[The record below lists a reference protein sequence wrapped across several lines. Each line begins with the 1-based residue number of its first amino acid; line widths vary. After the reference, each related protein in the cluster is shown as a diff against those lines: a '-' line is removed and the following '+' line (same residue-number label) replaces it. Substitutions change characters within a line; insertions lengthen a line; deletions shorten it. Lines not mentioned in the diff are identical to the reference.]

1 MILRVKLLMEE
12 MMRIKYIV
20 LIMGI
25 YLILLVFGLIY
36 HVDIILQLSSA
47 LAVLSSGF
55 MQYSES
61 KKTQDEREMFINERA
76 QSKAFLVVMGI
87 ILLSYIGSDS
97 FRFLSNFEPTLIL
110 EILFGIGF
118 MSYSTMYIYLSRK
131 Y

>member
-1 MILRVKLLMEE
+1 
-12 MMRIKYIV
+12 MRTKYIV
-20 LIMGI
+20 LIMSI
-25 YLILLVFGLIY
+25 YLLLLVLGLVYQI
-36 HVDIILQLSSA
+36 DIILQFSTA

-55 MQYSES
+55 MQYGES

-76 QSKAFLVVMGI
+76 QSKAFLVVMGLV
-87 ILLSYIGSDS
+87 LLSYIGSDS
-97 FRFLSNFEPTLIL
+97 FSFLSNFDPALIL

>member
-1 MILRVKLLMEE
+1 MEE
-12 MMRIKYIV
+12 MMRTKYIV
-20 LIMGI
+20 LIMSI
-25 YLILLVFGLIY
+25 YLLLLVLGLIY
-36 HVDIILQLSSA
+36 QIDIILQFSTA

-55 MQYSES
+55 MQYGES

-87 ILLSYIGSDS
+87 VLLSYVGSDS
-97 FRFLSNFEPTLIL
+97 FRFLSNFDPALIL

>member
-1 MILRVKLLMEE
+1 MEE
-12 MMRIKYIV
+12 MMRTKYIA
-20 LIMGI
+20 LIMSI
-25 YLILLVFGLIY
+25 YLLLLVLGLIY
-36 HVDIILQLSSA
+36 QIDIILQLSTA

-76 QSKAFLVVMGI
+76 QSKAFLVVMGLV
-87 ILLSYIGSDS
+87 LLSYIGSDS
-97 FRFLSNFEPTLIL
+97 FSFLSNFDPALIL

-118 MSYSTMYIYLSRK
+118 MFYSTMYIYLSYK

>member
-1 MILRVKLLMEE
+1 MEE
-12 MMRIKYIV
+12 MMRTKYIV
-20 LIMGI
+20 FIMSI
-25 YLILLVFGLIY
+25 YLLLLVLGLIY
-36 HVDIILQLSSA
+36 QIDIILQFSTA

>member
-1 MILRVKLLMEE
+1 MEE
-12 MMRIKYIV
+12 MMRTKYIT
-20 LIMGI
+20 LIMSI
-25 YLILLVFGLIY
+25 YLLLLVLGLIY
-36 HVDIILQLSSA
+36 QIDIILQFSTT

-87 ILLSYIGSDS
+87 ALLSYIGSDS
-97 FRFLSNFEPTLIL
+97 FRFLSNFEPALIL

>member
-1 MILRVKLLMEE
+1 MEE
-12 MMRIKYIV
+12 MMRTKYIT
-20 LIMGI
+20 LIMSI
-25 YLILLVFGLIY
+25 YILLLVFGLIY
-36 HVDIILQLSSA
+36 QIDIILQFSTA

-76 QSKAFLVVMGI
+76 QSKAFLIVMGI

-97 FRFLSNFEPTLIL
+97 FRFLSNFEPALIL

-118 MSYSTMYIYLSRK
+118 MSYSTMYIYLSRE

>member
-1 MILRVKLLMEE
+1 
-12 MMRIKYIV
+12 MRTKYIV

-25 YLILLVFGLIY
+25 YLLLLVFGLIY
-36 HVDIILQLSSA
+36 HIDIILQLSTA

-76 QSKAFLVVMGI
+76 QSKAFLVIMGLI
-87 ILLSYIGSDS
+87 ILSYIGSDS
-97 FRFLSNFEPTLIL
+97 FSFLSNYNPALIL

-118 MSYSTMYIYLSRK
+118 MSYSIMYIYLSHK
-131 Y
+131 F

>member
-1 MILRVKLLMEE
+1 
-12 MMRIKYIV
+12 MRTKYIV
-20 LIMGI
+20 LIMSI
-25 YLILLVFGLIY
+25 YLLLLVFGLIY
-36 HVDIILQLSSA
+36 QIDIILQFSTA

-76 QSKAFLVVMGI
+76 QSKAFLIVMGI

-97 FRFLSNFEPTLIL
+97 FRFLSNFEPALIL

>member
-1 MILRVKLLMEE
+1 MEE
-12 MMRIKYIV
+12 MMRTKYIV
-20 LIMGI
+20 LIMSI
-25 YLILLVFGLIY
+25 YLLLLVLGLIY
-36 HVDIILQLSSA
+36 QIDIILQFSTA

-87 ILLSYIGSDS
+87 VLLSYVGSDS
-97 FRFLSNFEPTLIL
+97 FRFLSNFDPALIL

>member
-47 LAVLSSGF
+47 LAVLSSVF

-61 KKTQDEREMFINERA
+61 KKTQDEREMFIIERA
-76 QSKAFLVVMGI
+76 QSKAFLVVMGL
-87 ILLSYIGSDS
+87 ILIRFIGSDS
-97 FRFLSNFEPTLIL
+97 FSFLSNYDPALIL

-118 MSYSTMYIYLSRK
+118 MSYSTMYIYLSYK
-131 Y
+131 F